1 MKERPII
8 FSAPMVRAIL
18 AGTQTQTRRVV
29 KPEPVASVSSIYRPF
44 AHEPN
49 NWQGYAHNVGF
60 VRWYG
65 RCPYGQPG
73 DRLWVRE
80 AWAPH
85 PQAPETIFYRATV
98 EAEPG
103 FPVWSGPWKPSSHM
117 PRFASRITLE
127 ITSVRVERL
136 QDISEADAAAEGV
149 TPKWE
154 PGFSGRL
161 MEALGGFSFRP
172 AASAY
177 ADLWESLHGPGSW
190 DANPWV
196 WVVEFKRINQT
207 GNT

>member
-8 FSAPMVRAIL
+8 FSGPMVRAIL
-18 AGTQTQTRRVV
+18 AGTKTQTRRVV
-29 KPEPVASVSSIYRPF
+29 KFKPWHQIEEREDGSPWPWMYDDDRAADHWLP
-44 AHEPN
+44 
-49 NWQGYAHNVGF
+49 
-60 VRWYG
+60 
-65 RCPYGQPG
+65 CPYGQAG

-80 AWAPH
+80 SFCDAR
-85 PQAPETIFYRATV
+85 QAAAGRVLYRA
-98 EAEPG
+98 
-103 FPVWSGPWKPSSHM
+103 SGDTACGWKPSIHM

-154 PGFSGRL
+154 PGCSGRL

-177 ADLWESLHGPGSW
+177 ADLWESLHGTGAW

-196 WVVEFKRINQT
+196 WVVEFKRINQA